1 MKKILIFSLAYHPFV
16 GGAEIAIKEIT
27 DHLPNNDY
35 YLITNKFNKNWKDEE
50 KIRNVKVIR
59 LGDGKKIDKYLY
71 PFRAVIHA
79 INLNK
84 LVKFDFVWSI
94 MAFYAGLAAL
104 FFKYKTKVPYLLT
117 LQSGDSDKFLKKRT
131 WFWSYYYKR
140 IYRKAKITQVIS
152 KFLAI
157 RSRKM
162 GNKGKIVLV
171 PNGVNID
178 TFKPSLS
185 EKDKDNLKKK
195 LGITKDEIVL
205 ITTSRLVLKNGIDD
219 LIKSFNFLLYKKGLR
234 VKLLIIGIGPKENEL
249 YNLAKKLGVYEAILF
264 LGYIEY
270 KDLAKYVEMSDIF
283 IRPSLSEGFG
293 NSFVEAMAVNTPIIG
308 TKVGGII
315 DFLKEGETGLFCKV
329 RDNISI
335 AQAVEK
341 YIKDKSLYKNIQKKG
356 RKLVLEKYS
365 WNIVAKNMDKVFND
379 MKE

>member
-1 MKKILIFSLAYHPFV
+1 
-16 GGAEIAIKEIT
+16 
-27 DHLPNNDY
+27 
-35 YLITNKFNKNWKDEE
+35 
-50 KIRNVKVIR
+50 
-59 LGDGKKIDKYLY
+59 
-71 PFRAVIHA
+71 
-79 INLNK
+79 
-84 LVKFDFVWSI
+84 